1 MGTMN
6 ALSSSSTT
14 DGTKRSLSY
23 VYSDILLC
31 SLTAIHPS
39 FKYSTAKHLKRLYF
53 TITVKKKQLCLI
65 FNDNL
70 FVFYYRLIFKM
81 TTTTS
86 IFCFI
91 SPSNSELLQQAKPL
105 TDAAKQVVE
114 QKMDNLNGVYTEAL
128 NQLKALSSQLTHL
141 PASELMQKVDQVVGQ
156 YLDSSMIHV
165 QYNARNIYPNIVLIF
180 VLISSINGKK
190 YTSILKFSFVY
201 VLLKEN
207 DIIIIYMYTPV
218 YGSVFL
224 HCLKSINRGEI
235 TQLPTTVSPTNYKPS
250 LCLSLLKS
258 SERLLL
264 FTLALNET
272 ASPTPWDKLDRVSPA
287 SSSPM
292 YRLFNR

>member
-1 MGTMN
+1 M
-6 ALSSSSTT
+6 TT
-14 DGTKRSLSY
+14 Y
-23 VYSDILLC
+23 
-31 SLTAIHPS
+31 
-39 FKYSTAKHLKRLYF
+39 LYF
-53 TITVKKKQLCLI
+53 II
-65 FNDNL
+65 AWW
-70 FVFYYRLIFKM
+70 LIFKM

-141 PASELMQKVDQVVGQ
+141 PASEIMQKVDQVVGQ

-272 ASPTPWDKLDRVSPA
+272 ASPTPWDKLDRVSPT

-292 YRLFNR
+292 YRLFNRWTHTNYRNE